1 MKNLLACRLS
11 SYGQYQDVAWSHL
24 PSVGVYHVEIPLP
37 KPQEVEQVR
46 KNLGASGMV
55 ASSLQGQ
62 CDVAAE
68 DVAEQMAEQLD
79 ICRELGAGLCF
90 VSVKAG
96 ELNLDLVYDRL
107 RAVGDEADKRGVTVL
122 LETHPDLITNGHVGR
137 RTMQAVNHPRIR
149 VNFDTANVYYYN
161 EDVDGVEELKQVAE
175 YVEGV
180 HLKDTNGK
188 FRTWYFPTLGDGVVD
203 FPTIV
208 NVLNARGFHGPFTME
223 LEGIEGV
230 KLDEE
235 QTKQHVADSV
245 GYIRS
250 TGRFD

>member
-11 SYGQYQDVAWSHL
+11 SYGRYQDAAWSHL
-24 PSVGVYHVEIPLP
+24 PSLGVYHIEIPLP
-37 KPQEVEQVR
+37 EPGQIDELRDKLR
-46 KNLGASGMV
+46 ASGLAV
-55 ASSLQGQ
+55 SSVQGN

-68 DVAEQMAEQLD
+68 DVAEQMARQFDL
-79 ICRELGAGLCF
+79 CRELGADRCF

-96 ELNLDLVYDRL
+96 PLDLELVYARL
-107 RAVGDEADKRGVTVL
+107 RAVGDEADKRDITVL
-122 LETHPDLITNGHVGR
+122 LETHPDLVTNGHVGR
-137 RTMQAVNHPRIR
+137 RTMQAVDHPRIR

-161 EDVDGVEELKQVAE
+161 EDVDGIEELRQVAD

-188 FRTWYFPTLGDGVVD
+188 FRTWYFPTLGDGIVD
-203 FPTIV
+203 FPAVFSI
-208 NVLNARGFHGPFTME
+208 LNARGFHGPFTME

-230 KLDEE
+230 ELDEE

-245 GYIRS
+245 AYLRRTGY
-250 TGRFD
+250 FD